1 MALTEAARCL
11 SQPFSSESVWKLRGC
26 RLHAVAVLR
35 PGSRL
40 ICMNPVPRF
49 TIAGKG
55 QDLSKIEAGKMELCV
70 ERFEVRLMIG
80 AVVGIVQPP
89 VKKNGNQLEVKRV
102 VPLSSC
108 EDWTFFKKCSGKEA
122 AASSCEP

>member
-1 MALTEAARCL
+1 M
-11 SQPFSSESVWKLRGC
+11 
-26 RLHAVAVLR
+26 HAVAVLR

-49 TIAGKG
+49 TIPGKG

-70 ERFEVRLMIG
+70 ERFEVRLMIEE
-80 AVVGIVQPP
+80 VVGVVQPP
-89 VKKNGNQLEVKRV
+89 VKKSGNLLEVKRV

-108 EDWTFFKKCSGKEA
+108 EDWTFFKKCSGMDA
-122 AASSCEP
+122 AASSCEPCKGVTR